1 MQRNESDREPQ
12 LNKSRREWL
21 AMTAALAGA
30 GLLANSSYA
39 AVTNLAAQQKRKARP
54 HPKPDEV
61 IRMGVIGIGA
71 PSTPAMGFGHV
82 QRICAL
88 AKEGKEK
95 VQIVAICDVA
105 EPYMQRG
112 VEHCAKEQGI
122 EVKGYRD
129 YTELLAREDLH
140 AVLIA
145 TPEHWHA
152 KMAMDA
158 ILAGLDVYVE
168 KPMTLHVEDALA
180 LRAVVQ
186 ANPDAVFQVGTQF
199 LQHPKYHKARELI
212 AAGTI
217 GKPTFSQTSYCR
229 NSKDGEWLYG
239 VDPKV
244 VPGPLLDWEKWCGP
258 NGKSDFDA
266 NVFFRWRRYRHWSTG
281 VIGDLLVHVTTPLVW
296 ALDVGWPTRVVAVG
310 GHFNDVAMENHE
322 QVNLTVEFEK
332 GHTMTIAGSTCNET
346 GVEILVRGHKANLYL
361 ANDDCVLRP
370 ERVFAEEIEEQ
381 TFKSPAIG
389 ADQDAHRLHW
399 LDCVRKRKPAIGD
412 VETAAKVMVIVD
424 LATRSLWTKSAY
436 TFDPKK
442 LTVERA

>member
-1 MQRNESDREPQ
+1 MLGQRRLDVF
-12 LNKSRREWL
+12 L
-21 AMTAALAGA
+21 GA
-30 GLLANSSYA
+30 HPPLKLDTIGEAEHPHVAVGLDGVRDITLDS
-39 AVTNLAAQQKRKARP
+39 TLRP
-54 HPKPDEV
+54 LCPDL
-61 IRMGVIGIGA
+61 IGD
-71 PSTPAMGFGHV
+71 FED

-168 KPMTLHVEDALA
+168 KPMTLHVEVALA

-239 VDPKV
+239 VDPKL

-258 NGKSDFDA
+258 NGKSNFDA
-266 NVFFRWRRYRHWSTG
+266 NVYFRWRRYRQWSTG

-310 GHFNDVAMENHE
+310 GHFNDMAMENHE
-322 QVNLTVEFEK
+322 QVNLTV
-332 GHTMTIAGSTCNET
+332 
-346 GVEILVRGHKANLYL
+346 
-361 ANDDCVLRP
+361 D
-370 ERVFAEEIEEQ
+370 
-381 TFKSPAIG
+381 
-389 ADQDAHRLHW
+389 
-399 LDCVRKRKPAIGD
+399 
-412 VETAAKVMVIVD
+412 
-424 LATRSLWTKSAY
+424 
-436 TFDPKK
+436 
-442 LTVERA
+442 